1 MQCNGFNS
9 DDYRYFYLEQSK
21 DWAGFTNWSY
31 GKLQENGI
39 IKISKEDLKNRLF
52 SDNYW
57 NQIRPN
63 IYEHEVVEY
72 PSDQPFD
79 LFEYIS
85 MQKAITFKWDEI
97 LTFHFD
103 TGEYAII
110 NQWLTQKMSSH
121 TPLSRI
127 FPEETIADKNK
138 HVLNMVYEEERIKV
152 KCLEDKAR
160 KELSL
165 EIQPQAFK
173 FKESTPFYLECHPG
187 ESWPLTDTSIFL
199 SVFNQNFIRLLAN
212 SREILGKEKEEVFL
226 REYQDNIPNTTRRY
240 YQVKKRIHIDK
251 VFRLMDEYSLE
262 NFGVGFDSLIVRANV
277 VRVDTCSFNRNNFW
291 EDGSVKYFYV
301 EYKDNFNDRIAE
313 KEIEKVAIRLPYEKA
328 MQIEKENH
336 IILKEK
342 EDSQANAIYI
352 NKHKKQYEK
361 FCKRNPQGT
370 YEDFIQKERKELTLR
385 LVKSLTNCSGKDNT

>member
-9 DDYRYFYLEQSK
+9 DNYRYFYLEQSK
-21 DWAGFTNWSY
+21 DWASFTNLNY
-31 GKLQENGI
+31 GQLQENDI
-39 IKISKEDLKNRLF
+39 IKVSKEDLKNRLF
-52 SDNYW
+52 SSNYW
-57 NQIRPN
+57 YQIRPK
-63 IYEHEVVEY
+63 IYKSEVVEY

-79 LFEYIS
+79 LFKYIS
-85 MQKAITFKWDEI
+85 MQQAITFKWDGV
-97 LTFHFD
+97 LTFNFD
-103 TGEYAII
+103 RGEYAII
-110 NQWLTQKMSSH
+110 NQWLAQKMSSH

-127 FPEETIADKNK
+127 LPEETIADKNK
-138 HVLNMVYEEERIKV
+138 HVLSMVYAEEKIPMKS
-152 KCLEDKAR
+152 LEDKAR

-173 FKESTPFYLECHPG
+173 FKESTPFSIECHPG

-212 SREILGKEKEEVFL
+212 SREIVGKEKEELFL

-240 YQVKKRIHIDK
+240 YQVKNRIHIDK
-251 VFRLMDEYSLE
+251 VSKLMDECSLE
-262 NFGVGFDSLIVRANV
+262 DFGVGFDSLIVRANAV
-277 VRVDTCSFNRNNFW
+277 MVGTCSFNRNNFW

-301 EYKDNFNDRIAE
+301 EYQDSFNDRIAE

-328 MQIEKENH
+328 MQIETENN

-342 EDSQANAIYI
+342 KDSQANAIYI
-352 NKHKKQYEK
+352 NKHKKQYDK

-370 YEDFIQKERKELTLR
+370 YEDFIQKERKELALR
-385 LVKSLTNCSGKDNT
+385 LVKSLTNCSGKDNI

>member
-85 MQKAITFKWDEI
+85 MQKAITFKWDGV

-110 NQWLTQKMSSH
+110 NQWLAQKMSSP

-127 FPEETIADKNK
+127 LPEETIANKNK
-138 HVLNMVYEEERIKV
+138 HVLSMVYAEEKIPMKS
-152 KCLEDKAR
+152 LEDKAK

-173 FKESTPFYLECHPG
+173 FKESTPFYLECHLG

-212 SREILGKEKEEVFL
+212 SKEIVGKEKEELFL
-226 REYQDNIPNTTRRY
+226 REYQDNIPNTTLRY
-240 YQVKKRIHIDK
+240 YHVKNHIHIDK
-251 VFRLMDEYSLE
+251 VSRLMDECSLE
-262 NFGVGFDSLIVRANV
+262 NFGVGFDSLIVRANAV
-277 VRVDTCSFNRNNFW
+277 MVDTCSFNRNNFL

-301 EYKDNFNDRIAE
+301 EYQDNFNDRIAE
-313 KEIEKVAIRLPYEKA
+313 KEIKKVAIRLPYEKA
-328 MQIEKENH
+328 RQIEMENN

-342 EDSQANAIYI
+342 EDSQANTIYI
-352 NKHKKQYEK
+352 NKHKKQYDK

-370 YEDFIQKERKELTLR
+370 HEDFIQKERKELALR
-385 LVKSLTNCSGKDNT
+385 LVKSLTKCSGKDNT